1 MVRVRLLVLLVPLA
15 AVVLAGSALAYVC
28 HPLSAGARM
37 LTLGGTVRSAALRGG
52 RAEFFVAG
60 NHGCSRVTWAP
71 VTGATRRRAVD
82 CAVRSPQTAGTS
94 LPVSIDRR
102 GRPVLHAG
110 GRELPLPAFARSA
123 TASHGIAIV
132 DARRPD
138 GGVFAVRLSDGAF
151 TYLAPN
157 GRGFAPLVDGRG
169 VVLHDGEN
177 KRALRAGR
185 TLAMFVPRRAVVAGF
200 AKTTA
205 PMYSGS
211 IRGFSM
217 DGLRVALTVHDAGAR
232 CDRVLYWN
240 VAWSP
245 VQQISAPSGPTCLA
259 RGRTRLGAVAVGGF
273 RAEWLASSSNGT
285 RLIAGSPLCQEWV
298 VRRLAGRRLV
308 AVAADGATIAYAATL
323 RGRTSVEIVGGN
335 WRPRQITSGTG
346 APLSLAADGTH
357 VAVLWPNGTV
367 EVRTVEGLR
376 LATLH
381 VGRARAVALEGA
393 RVAVLRGSRLDLYDL
408 GSHRRVGSFEARGA
422 TGLDLQYGIAA
433 FARGRVAVVVD
444 TATGRSAVVGRGPR
458 PLLGV
463 QIEGPGLAYAWTDA
477 RRGVARFVTTAQ
489 LDRALG
495 LTQQG

>member
-1 MVRVRLLVLLVPLA
+1 MVRVRLLTLVVPLA
-15 AVVLAGSALAYVC
+15 AAVLAGSALAYVC
-28 HPLSAGARM
+28 HPLAAGARM
-37 LTLGGTVRSAALRGG
+37 LTLDGTVRSVAVHGSV
-52 RAEFFVAG
+52 AEFVVAG
-60 NHGCSRVTWAP
+60 NRGCSRVTWST
-71 VTGATRRRAVD
+71 VSGAAHRRSAD
-82 CAVRSPQTAGTS
+82 CAVRSPQARAAF
-94 LPVSIDRR
+94 LPVSVDQR

-110 GRELPLPAFARSA
+110 GRLLPLPAFARSA

-132 DARRPD
+132 DATRPD
-138 GGVFAVRLSDGAF
+138 GGVFAVRLRDGAF

-157 GRGFAPLVDGRG
+157 GRGFAPLIDGRG

-185 TLAMFVPRRAVVAGF
+185 TLAMFVPRQAIVQGF
-200 AKTTA
+200 AKTTS

-217 DGLRVALTVHDAGAR
+217 DGLRVALTVHVSGER

-298 VRRLAGRRLV
+298 VRRLAGQRLA
-308 AVAADGATIAYAATL
+308 AVAADGATIAYATTL
-323 RGRTSVEIVGGN
+323 RGRASVGIVQGN
-335 WRPRQITSGTG
+335 WRPRQITTGTG
-346 APLSLAADGTH
+346 SPLSLAADRTH
-357 VAVLWPNGTV
+357 VAVLWPNGIV
-367 EVRTVEGLR
+367 EVRTVEGAR

-393 RVAVLRGSRLDLYDL
+393 RLAVLRGSRLDVYDL

-433 FARGRVAVVVD
+433 FARGRDAVVLD
-444 TATGRSAVVGRGPR
+444 TVTGHSAVVGRSPR

-477 RRGVARFVTTAQ
+477 RQGVARFVTTAQ

-495 LTQQG
+495 R